1 MIERSPSINV
11 LRQQAVDRLLAANVV
26 DAPPLTAE
34 VILAH
39 ALKITRTQLLAR
51 LDETLGPD
59 QLDRFQTDLDRVA
72 NGEPLAYVVGHRE
85 FYDLDLITDR
95 RALIPR
101 PETECLIEYALARF
115 ADHPAPVIADIGTGC
130 GAIAITLAK
139 HLPRARVI
147 ATDLSADAIELARA
161 NAGRHDVEARIDFRV
176 GDLLEPITEPLD
188 LLAANLPYI
197 DDKDWPFLAK
207 TIRGHEP
214 RMAFLGGPNGL
225 DLVRRMLRDAPR
237 VVRPGHLIL
246 MEIGAYQGEDVT
258 AIAQQSFPSARISI
272 KPDYAGLDR
281 LAVIE
286 V

>member
-130 GAIAITLAK
+130 GAIPISRQTRSNW
-139 HLPRARVI
+139 RAPMRVAMMSKRVLI
-147 ATDLSADAIELARA
+147 FASVIYWNRLLS
-161 NAGRHDVEARIDFRV
+161 H
-176 GDLLEPITEPLD
+176 
-188 LLAANLPYI
+188 
-197 DDKDWPFLAK
+197 
-207 TIRGHEP
+207 
-214 RMAFLGGPNGL
+214 
-225 DLVRRMLRDAPR
+225 
-237 VVRPGHLIL
+237 
-246 MEIGAYQGEDVT
+246 
-258 AIAQQSFPSARISI
+258 SI
-272 KPDYAGLDR
+272 C
-281 LAVIE
+281 
-286 V
+286 